1 MAVTTALLIGTAVAG
16 AGMTAAGQYR
26 QARSQEAEQAYNRQL
41 ALREGRMAEE
51 ESRYA
56 VRQQRRLGER
66 LKGRQRALYAKSG
79 VTSEGSPLEVMQ
91 ETAADL
97 EMDALLTIRQ
107 GYLAKQRYGA
117 EADIYKMRGKS
128 IRRALPWQMGSTLL
142 TSGARMGYLLR

>member
-1 MAVTTALLIGTAVAG
+1 MAVTTALLIGTAVVG
-16 AGMTAAGQYR
+16 AGMTVAGQYK
-26 QARSQEAEQAYNRQL
+26 QARTEEALADYNRRL

-66 LKGRQRALYAKSG
+66 LKGRQRALYGKSG
-79 VTSEGSPLEVMQ
+79 VTAEGSPLEVMQ

-97 EMDALLTIRQ
+97 EMDALLTLRQ
-107 GYLAKQRYGA
+107 GYLGKQRFLA

-128 IRRALPWQMGSTLL
+128 IRRALPWQVGSTLL